1 MVRLYVIG
9 NGFDLHHRIPSSYSA
24 FGEYLQA
31 VDPDAFENVE
41 KYLYLESNDAG
52 SARRFWANF
61 EQALAD
67 FGPDDVIED
76 ASQFL
81 VSYAAEDWSDSGHH
95 DYQYEIERVVTS
107 LSTNLKAR
115 FSEWIKTLPIPDA
128 PPIRTALAID
138 TRALFLSFNYTV
150 TLSKAYGVP
159 PDRIVYIHGCADSG
173 ENLVLGHGWNPVTKD
188 SLNKNVDPELIDT
201 RELQGN
207 EILDEYF
214 ELTYKP
220 AEKVIA
226 NWRAFFDGLIDVDEV
241 YILGHSMSE
250 VDMPYLFE
258 LARNVSS
265 AATWVVSYYGED
277 EKFLRAETMK
287 KLGIQSYDLIELS
300 SLALPVQIIDPSMEG

>member
-1 MVRLYVIG
+1 MGRLYVIG
-9 NGFDLHHRIPSSYSA
+9 NGFDLHHGIPSSYSA

-31 VDPDAFENVE
+31 VDPVAYENVE
-41 KYLYLESNDAG
+41 QYLYLDSTDADV
-52 SARRFWANF
+52 AKAFWANF

-67 FGPDDVIED
+67 FGADDVIED

-115 FSEWIKTLPIPDA
+115 FSDWVKTLPVPDA
-128 PPIRTALAID
+128 PPSGKALTLDAG
-138 TRALFLSFNYTV
+138 ALFLSFNYTT
-150 TLSKAYGVP
+150 TLSKTYGVAS
-159 PDRIVYIHGCADSG
+159 DQIVYIHGCADSD
-173 ENLVLGHGWNPVTKD
+173 ENLVLGHGWNPATRD
-188 SLNKNVDPELIDT
+188 SLNKNIDPEFLDT

-220 AEKVIA
+220 AEKVITS
-226 NWRAFFDGLIDVDEV
+226 RREFFDGLTGIDEV
-241 YILGHSMSE
+241 YVLGHSMSE

-258 LARNVSS
+258 ITRNISP
-265 AATWVVSYYGED
+265 AATWVVSYYGID
-277 EKFLRAETMK
+277 EKASKAEAIA
-287 KLGIQSYDLIELS
+287 KLGIQSCELIELS
-300 SLALPVQIIDPSMEG
+300 SLARSVQPA